1 MTDVVIFSG
10 SRASLQWGVVPVILS
25 LVLHSRLPTLGELL
39 ARLRS
44 ASTTA
49 GLLLC
54 EAAIGL
60 LHLALYLWIE
70 VVIVSRLLV
79 VRVTSL
85 VAAIM
90 LLIVRIAMTGLS
102 LSALVVSLIAT
113 VALIAVG
120 VEVL

>member
-1 MTDVVIFSG
+1 M
-10 SRASLQWGVVPVILS
+10 PVILS
-25 LVLHSRLPTLGELL
+25 LVLHSRLSTLGELL

-49 GLLLC
+49 GLLLG

-60 LHLALYLWIE
+60 LHLALHLRIE

-90 LLIVRIAMTGLS
+90 LLIIRIAMTGLS
-102 LSALVVSLIAT
+102 LSALVVSLIAA

>member
-1 MTDVVIFSG
+1 M
-10 SRASLQWGVVPVILS
+10 PVILS
-25 LVLHSRLPTLGELL
+25 FVLHSRLSTLGELL

-60 LHLALYLWIE
+60 LHLALYLRIE

-79 VRVTSL
+79 VRATSL